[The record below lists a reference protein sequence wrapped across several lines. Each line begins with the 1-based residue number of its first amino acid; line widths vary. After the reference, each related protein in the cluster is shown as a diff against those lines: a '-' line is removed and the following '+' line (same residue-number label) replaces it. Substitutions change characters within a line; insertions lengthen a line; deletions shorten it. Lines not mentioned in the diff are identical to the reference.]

1 MAWLFLL
8 VAGLLE
14 VVWAYTMKQSD
25 GFTKPAASIITLV
38 VMIASFGL
46 LSIAMKTLPLG
57 TAYAVWTGIGALG
70 ALLIGIFLLLGEE
83 TGLLRLANA
92 AVILVGIAGLKLAS
106 PN

>member
-25 GFTKPAASIITLV
+25 GFTKPAASIITV
-38 VMIASFGL
+38 VAMVASFGL
-46 LSIAMKTLPLG
+46 LSIAMKALPLG

-70 ALLIGIFLLLGEE
+70 ALLVGILLLGEE
-83 TGLLRLANA
+83 TSLLRLASA
-92 AVILVGIAGLKLAS
+92 AVILVGIAGLKLTS

>member
-25 GFTKPAASIITLV
+25 GFTKLAASIITV
-38 VMIASFGL
+38 VAMVASFGL
-46 LSIAMKTLPLG
+46 LSIAMKALPLG

-70 ALLIGIFLLLGEE
+70 ALLVGILLLGEE
-83 TGLLRLANA
+83 TNLLRLASA